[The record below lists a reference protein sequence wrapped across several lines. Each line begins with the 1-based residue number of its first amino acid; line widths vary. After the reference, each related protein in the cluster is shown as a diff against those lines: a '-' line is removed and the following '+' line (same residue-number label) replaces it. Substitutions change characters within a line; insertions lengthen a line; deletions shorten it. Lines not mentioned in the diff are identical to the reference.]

1 MKKNCLLCFFALIAA
16 FSSAYADEA
25 AVTPEKLHI
34 NSLRGYMASSRFF
47 DRVRPVTSENSIEA
61 NIRAG
66 RDETLWRYR
75 WIMREYPLYSA
86 IPYAAFY
93 SLLLV
98 GGYMANSHQEA
109 IANYFRDAS
118 PATLIATN
126 GLLGAGAGVTALT
139 ILPFTLNTYYGIF
152 VPPLAE
158 QNLVLDYGA
167 KKHFLD
173 QRTQHYIED
182 ELFYS
187 FWRSP
192 SSEALSRLQKILDK
206 ALRLPFY
213 SRELTF
219 DEEKIDHA
227 LRFYPPDVAE
237 QLKLIAH
244 SELIYQQTDRSL
256 HDSHYPVYFFG
267 EPGAGK
273 TFAAKQLAEAMGT
286 NLAVV
291 TLDGAT
297 IDDIVGTPFESIDAK
312 AGRILDAII
321 ARTTS
326 SQDINHHNQ
335 ILLID
340 EFDRLFISGNE
351 KTKDVLSFMLKLL
364 DPANRSFYSPYLK
377 TDIRLPETVIL
388 AGNQDI
394 HELSTHDPELKAI
407 ASRLDKITFP
417 GFDQEAKKKIADE
430 VMIPKKEKRYQSA
443 AGPLSGFTLPAQ
455 GHAMIMD
462 FISKDQD
469 SGLRSME
476 KYIAKVF
483 EQFAREALAAKSAAT
498 SH

>member
-1 MKKNCLLCFFALIAA
+1 MTRHCLLCFFALIAIFA
-16 FSSAYADEA
+16 NAYADEA

-34 NSLRGYMASSRFF
+34 SALREYMASNHFF
-47 DRVRPVTSENSIEA
+47 DRINPITSENSVEA
-61 NIRAG
+61 AVHAG
-66 RDETLWRYR
+66 RNQTLQRYW
-75 WIMREYPLYSA
+75 WIKREYPLYNS
-86 IPYAAFY
+86 IPYLVFY
-93 SLLLV
+93 SSLLLSAYATSDHHEDIF
-98 GGYMANSHQEA
+98 GYFLNG
-109 IANYFRDAS
+109 S
-118 PATLIATN
+118 PAVMF
-126 GLLGAGAGVTALT
+126 AGTT
-139 ILPFTLNTYYGIF
+139 ILSIALGVATGTTIPFALNTYYGLF
-152 VPPLAE
+152 VPTLPE
-158 QNLVLDYGA
+158 RNLVLDYGA
-167 KKHFLD
+167 KKQFLD

-213 SRELTF
+213 SKELTLN
-219 DEEKIDHA
+219 DGEIDHA
-227 LRFYPPDVAE
+227 LRFYSPDVAE
-237 QLKLIAH
+237 QLKLFAH

-256 HDSHYPVYFFG
+256 HGSRYPVYFYG
-267 EPGAGK
+267 EPGTGK

-297 IDDIVGTPFESIDAK
+297 IDDIVGTPFESVGAK

-321 ARTTS
+321 ARTSS

-364 DPANRSFYSPYLK
+364 DPVNRSFYSPYLK
-377 TDIRLPETVIL
+377 TDIRLPDTIIL
-388 AGNQDI
+388 AGNRDI
-394 HELSTHDPELKAI
+394 HELSDHDPELKAI
-407 ASRLDKITFP
+407 ASRLDKITFL
-417 GFDQEAKKKIADE
+417 GFDRETKRKIANR
-430 VMIPKKEKRYQSA
+430 VMIPNKEKLYQS
-443 AGPLSGFTLPAQ
+443 GRGQLSSFALPAQ
-455 GHAMIMD
+455 GHELIMD
-462 FISKDQD
+462 FIDKDED
-469 SGLRSME
+469 PGLRSME

-483 EQFAREALAAKSAAT
+483 EQFVRGVASGSLIT